1 MGALTRREYP
11 IFPEESAATKFIG
24 IDLQCYNF

>member
-11 IFPEESAATKFIG
+11 IFPDESAATKFIG
-24 IDLQCYNF
+24 IDLQ